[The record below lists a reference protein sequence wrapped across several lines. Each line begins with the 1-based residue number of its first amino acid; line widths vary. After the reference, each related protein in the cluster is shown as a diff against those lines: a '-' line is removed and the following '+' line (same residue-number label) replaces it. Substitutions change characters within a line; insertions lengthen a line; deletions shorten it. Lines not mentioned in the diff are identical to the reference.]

1 MHFRTTSIKRL
12 STDSSDDADTDE
24 EGARARRS
32 KAAKQPRRATLNEKG
47 RREALERDKWTS
59 KVKAHRVRC
68 AGCHKWLALSTTRKY
83 EMKNW
88 NSHRDVCSQITGVT
102 TRHVRLVKT
111 PWNGQ
116 TVSGSLSMIWH

>member
-47 RREALERDKWTS
+47 RCEALERDKWTS
-59 KVKAHRVRC
+59 KVEAHRVRC
-68 AGCHKWLALSTTRKY
+68 AGCHK
-83 EMKNW
+83 
-88 NSHRDVCSQITGVT
+88 
-102 TRHVRLVKT
+102 
-111 PWNGQ
+111 
-116 TVSGSLSMIWH
+116 